1 MKLTRRG
8 FIKFASVGVL
18 ALVASWWLV
27 EQEKAPTSPSASE
40 NTSSTQTQPPS
51 VQPPNFPVTW
61 NVDFPQNVDP
71 NAYRLT
77 VDGDVAN
84 PLQITLA
91 ELEAMPSVE
100 KNLPIR
106 CVEGW
111 SAMVLWDGIP
121 LSQLLSQAGAPAKF
135 DHVTVESITGYTTQ
149 VSQTV
154 VANPNTMIALKA
166 GTVPLTPDHGYP
178 ARLVLPGAH
187 GLDWVKQV
195 VRITCAK

>member
-8 FIKFASVGVL
+8 FLKLASVGV
-18 ALVASWWLV
+18 AAGVASWWLV
-27 EQEKAPTSPSASE
+27 EQENPPTSPSASE
-40 NTSSTQTQPPS
+40 NTTSSQTQAPT
-51 VQPPNFPVTW
+51 VEPPNFPVTW

-71 NAYRLT
+71 NTYRLT

-84 PLQITLA
+84 PLQLTLE

-100 KNLPIR
+100 KSLAIR

-111 SAMVLWDGIP
+111 GAMVLWDGIP
-121 LSQLLSQAGAPAKF
+121 LSYLLTQAGAPAKF

-195 VRITCAK
+195 GRITCAK